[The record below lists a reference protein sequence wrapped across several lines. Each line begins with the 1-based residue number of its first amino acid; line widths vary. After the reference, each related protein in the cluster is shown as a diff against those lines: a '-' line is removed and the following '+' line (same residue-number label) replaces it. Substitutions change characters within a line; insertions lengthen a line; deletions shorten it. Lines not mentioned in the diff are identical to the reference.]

1 MPIAFVLVDAAG
13 KAVRIADPSGGTTD
27 AAGDFDR
34 FVGGFDA
41 ELPVLGRLDVYDDT
55 ALPRGQ
61 LDALLREVDH
71 LNQLD
76 LKDVERRGLERLV
89 ALIEQCRKD
98 PTTTLWCFG
107 D

>member
-1 MPIAFVLVDAAG
+1 MPVAFVLINAAG
-13 KAVRIADPSGGTTD
+13 KPVRIADPSGGTTD

-61 LDALLREVDH
+61 LEALLREIHH
-71 LNQLD
+71 LNHLD
-76 LKDVERRGLERLV
+76 LRDVERRGLGRLT
-89 ALIEQCRKD
+89 ALVEKCRND
-98 PTTTLWCFG
+98 STTTLWCFG